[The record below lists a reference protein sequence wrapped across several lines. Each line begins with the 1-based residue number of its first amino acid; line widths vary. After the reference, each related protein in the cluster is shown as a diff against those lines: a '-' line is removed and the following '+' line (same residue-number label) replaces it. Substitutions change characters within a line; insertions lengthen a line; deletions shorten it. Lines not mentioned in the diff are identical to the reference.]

1 MSDVPV
7 AQALAIEIRAQ
18 HLLARQAA
26 DTAIDHAR
34 RAGMLLLQAKAALD
48 HGEWLPWLAEH
59 CALSMRQAQRYMRAA
74 QGKPPLPRARRYDT
88 ASHFDDGTFHAARLA
103 ETLAYGLPLAGD
115 QEAVAQLPD
124 GDVVLVQPADTRGH
138 FFVTRVSL
146 ASFEAEGLSR
156 PIRQDAVGAVLTL
169 LRVPTDARWAR
180 NIVEPLRANPWVS
193 NQPDGANEDA
203 DQT

>member
-59 CALSMRQAQRYMRAA
+59 CALS
-74 QGKPPLPRARRYDT
+74 
-88 ASHFDDGTFHAARLA
+88 
-103 ETLAYGLPLAGD
+103 
-115 QEAVAQLPD
+115 
-124 GDVVLVQPADTRGH
+124 
-138 FFVTRVSL
+138 
-146 ASFEAEGLSR
+146 
-156 PIRQDAVGAVLTL
+156 IVGADPNLSHRADRILSQGWGPAFRGPAVDKCRSVLAL
-169 LRVPTDARWAR
+169 
-180 NIVEPLRANPWVS
+180 
-193 NQPDGANEDA
+193 
-203 DQT
+203 